1 MTDPGVAGVT
11 FLTAE
16 ELSAVAARLGDEIS
30 KDHPAGVVL
39 VGMLKGSVCFMA
51 DVARFVTVPCSID
64 FLQLSAYTEG
74 GPRVR
79 LSKDVDV
86 DLTGQDAVIVVDVI
100 DSGLTVNYV
109 RRLFVERGA
118 KSTKVCALLDR
129 RRRRVVPIDVAY
141 LGVEVGEEHLV
152 GYGLDFEERYR
163 NLPYLVT
170 ADPAALQELADRGG
184 IAGASGDFPL

>member
-1 MTDPGVAGVT
+1 
-11 FLTAE
+11 
-16 ELSAVAARLGDEIS
+16 LGAEIS
-30 KDHPAGVVL
+30 ADHPGGVVL
-39 VGMLKGSVCFMA
+39 VGMLKGSVCLVA
-51 DVARFVTVPCSID
+51 DLARSVTVPCTID

-100 DSGLTVNYV
+100 DSGLTANYV

-118 KSTKVCALLDR
+118 KSTRVCALLDR
-129 RRRRVVPIDVAY
+129 RRRRVVPIDIDY

-152 GYGLDFEERYR
+152 GYGLDYEERYR
-163 NLPYLVT
+163 NLPDLLTV
-170 ADPAALQELADRGG
+170 DPSELQQLADAGE
-184 IAGASGDFPL
+184 IAGA